1 VQGKSRPLIIGDIAD
16 LRGLTRTPLGLMP
29 KAGRISLQLDSLDKE
44 ESAHGCGAGT
54 IGLLLAA
61 LIYPAHAVFIEGSLR
76 LSNVIIWLVLSAMGA
91 IGGKIAG
98 LAYARLRLKSTAARL
113 AERLERE
120 QHALT
125 LRPRAEAPEDYRLR
139 RSRLD
144 ADMRDAAQ
152 VMTQDEGPPRSV
164 EGGGGAP

>member
-1 VQGKSRPLIIGDIAD
+1 
-16 LRGLTRTPLGLMP
+16 MP
-29 KAGRISLQLDSLDKE
+29 KAGRISLQLDGLDKE
-44 ESAHGCGAGT
+44 ESARFEMLLTKHRNACGCGAGT
-54 IGLLLAA
+54 IGFLLAA
-61 LIYPAHAVFIEGSLR
+61 LIYPAYAVFIEGSLG
-76 LSNVIIWLVLSAMGA
+76 LSNVVIWLVLSAMGA

-125 LRPRAEAPEDYRLR
+125 FRLRAEPPEHYRLR

-144 ADMRDAAQ
+144 ADMRDAAK
-152 VMTQDEGPPRSV
+152 VMTQDEGPPGSV
-164 EGGGGAP
+164 EGGGEAP